1 MRVVTRLSYENEI
14 DVLRKDL
21 LNKALQT
28 LEPALTRILSKQGSP
43 FSRDQVRAVQQ
54 YVLSEGHVSSVDIN
68 YLQQRLLLL
77 ERRILPSDQQRP
89 QASQP
94 KTSMNFEREMN
105 MVRQTLGG
113 QAWSK
118 LEPQLSQVLTAQ
130 GRPPRP
136 GTSASRERVDRARRI
151 QPAFTRR
158 VFGEKNTFH
167 GITRPALNANLS
179 CSAVGKHS
187 GLSINVAVPGNSS

>member
-1 MRVVTRLSYENEI
+1 MSYENEI
-14 DVLRKDL
+14 NEVRKNL

-28 LEPALTRILSKQGSP
+28 LEPGLTRILSKQGAP
-43 FSRDQVRAVQQ
+43 FSSDQVRAVQQ
-54 YVLSEGHVSSVDIN
+54 YMVSEGHISSVDMN
-68 YLQQRLLLL
+68 YLQQQLLLL
-77 ERRILPSDQQRP
+77 ERRILPADQQRP
-89 QASQP
+89 QAHQLQTP
-94 KTSMNFEREMN
+94 MNFEREMTR
-105 MVRQTLGG
+105 VRLSLGD